1 MTTNFANLSVEIMAR
16 STPVHPSV
24 FGIVVPDHQMDK
36 VKPFQGFD
44 SANPFSAF
52 VPKQNDDYVF
62 EAYLRSSVL
71 MWINYPQNQSLWI
84 SGPTGCGKTS
94 VVEQVAARLNWPVMK
109 TTASQDLDI
118 NNLIGGLRL
127 QCNELTGDT
136 KTVFVHGPLT
146 LAYKYGLIFLLDEY
160 DQLDPS
166 CANAFNAILEGGN
179 LVIPETNEVIKQHP
193 NFRFVATANSIGQGD
208 FTGVYGDV
216 KTLNVANLDRYM
228 FITADY
234 MPKETETKLITKY
247 IPDTKVAEKFVDVA
261 NMIRGLFV
269 GKNIT
274 GEIDT
279 SVNTNSAKLP
289 DGVLP
294 DTRLSVT
301 CSTRSLVAWLD
312 RYSMMKAA
320 KMPRALLTA
329 FDYQIGNRASA
340 DDKKS
345 LHLIVEAVFGS
356 EALK

>member
-1 MTTNFANLSVEIMAR
+1 MTTNFSDLSIEIMKRA
-16 STPVHPSV
+16 TPVHPTV
-24 FGIVVPDHQMDK
+24 FGIEVPADKFDK
-36 VKPFQGFD
+36 VRPYHGFNTD
-44 SANPFSAF
+44 NPFNAF
-52 VPKQNDDYVF
+52 VPSLNDDYVF
-62 EAYLRSSVL
+62 EGYMRSSVL
-71 MWINYPQNQSLWI
+71 MWINFPQNQSLWI

-94 VVEQVAARLNWPVMK
+94 IVEQVAARLNWPVMK

-118 NNLIGGLRL
+118 SNLIGGLRL

-208 FTGVYGDV
+208 ITGVYGGV

-228 FITADY
+228 FINANY
-234 MPKETETKLITKY
+234 MPKEAETKLITKY
-247 IPDTKVAEKFVDVA
+247 IPDPMIAGKFVEVA
-261 NMIRGLFV
+261 NMIRSLFV
-269 GKNIT
+269 GKDIT
-274 GEIDT
+274 GDLDLTNNT
-279 SVNTNSAKLP
+279 SSSKLP

-301 CSTRSLVAWLD
+301 CSTRSLVAWLS
-312 RYSMMKAA
+312 RYSLMKAA
-320 KMPRALLTA
+320 KMPNPLLTA

-340 DDKKS
+340 DDKVA
-345 LHLIVEAVFGS
+345 LHKIVEAVFGS
-356 EALK
+356 EVL